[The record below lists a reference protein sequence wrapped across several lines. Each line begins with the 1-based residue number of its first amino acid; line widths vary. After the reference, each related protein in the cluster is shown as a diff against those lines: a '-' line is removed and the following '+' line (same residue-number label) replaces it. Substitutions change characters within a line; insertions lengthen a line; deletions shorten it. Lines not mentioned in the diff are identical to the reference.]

1 MIVRSP
7 QETGAEY
14 FEGGFEAGLPNGV
27 VLVEEPGR
35 KPRVRTFRAG
45 RDTGA
50 ADADQLELVK
60 F

>member
-7 QETGAEY
+7 REPGAVY
-14 FEGGFEAGLPNGV
+14 YEGRYEAGMPHGV

-35 KPRVRTFRAG
+35 KPRVRTFHAG

-50 ADADQLELVK
+50 ADADQLELVR